1 MANEVATPPK
11 GGKLGLMIWGLV
23 AALAVGGGAA
33 APWLYTSQAH
43 PEKKS
48 VDPHDSKPSV
58 VPFGDVIVNLG
69 EERLTRYLRVKVLLV
84 VEEGDVKEVTDL
96 LQKQKAFL
104 KSWLIGYL
112 SDQSLQDVGRNVG
125 LNRIRREIRDEFNR
139 MLYPD
144 NTEKI
149 YDILFDEFVVQ

>member
-11 GGKLGLMIWGLV
+11 NGKSGLLIWGLV
-23 AALAVGGGAA
+23 AGLAVCGGAA
-33 APWLYTSQAH
+33 APWLYFSPGHT
-43 PEKKS
+43 EKKNP
-48 VDPHDSKPSV
+48 DPHDSRPSV
-58 VPFGDVIVNLG
+58 VPFGDVVVNLDQ
-69 EERLTRYLRVKVLLV
+69 ERLTRYLRVKVLLV
-84 VEEGDVKEVTDL
+84 VEENDVKEVTDL

-139 MLYPD
+139 MLCPD

>member
-11 GGKLGLMIWGLV
+11 SGKLGLLTWGLV
-23 AALAVGGGAA
+23 AVLAVGGGAA

-43 PEKKS
+43 TEKKS
-48 VDPHDSKPSV
+48 PDAHDARPSV
-58 VPFGDVIVNLG
+58 VPFGDVVVNLG
-69 EERLTRYLRVKVLLV
+69 EDRLTRYLRVKVLLV
-84 VEEGDVKEVTDL
+84 VEEGDVKEVTEL

-144 NTEKI
+144 NTERI

>member
-1 MANEVATPPK
+1 
-11 GGKLGLMIWGLV
+11 
-23 AALAVGGGAA
+23 
-33 APWLYTSQAH
+33 
-43 PEKKS
+43 
-48 VDPHDSKPSV
+48 
-58 VPFGDVIVNLG
+58 
-69 EERLTRYLRVKVLLV
+69 VKVLLV